1 MIGFAFA
8 SQRNGAVVRA
18 DPGMGDPDWEDV
30 VRSAPPMPLVR
41 ISIPI
46 MHALSGQLGE
56 ARAAFEAGDY
66 DTAARLADDIL
77 RSLEAVPLP

>member
-1 MIGFAFA
+1 MEEPPEADIPPKVSRTEALDRMTRALENAKKARDAG
-8 SQRNGAVVRA
+8 RNVSEIRKT
-18 DPGMGDPDWEDV
+18 
-30 VRSAPPMPLVR
+30 LK
-41 ISIPI
+41 
-46 MHALSGQLGE
+46 Q